1 MNDMLL
7 DDVTSLLDGDFGDD
21 RILKQISRACKN
33 NEVIS
38 NYERNYVQKLAEQYL
53 GKKPEIIIPKKP
65 ENIAPIIPDVVMPKI
80 ESYAQTQTI
89 QPLSSRSSN
98 FNLKNPKLILG
109 FTSIVLVIIF
119 AAVLSSG
126 TFDSFSSTPT
136 TTPTSTPTTTPTT
149 TPTLKLSVQT
159 DLSSYSQ
166 KDFISINGIS
176 TNSNMVNISIEN
188 QNNELVWAEQVSVKN
203 NGMYSTLSLAAGPG
217 WENSG
222 TYTMKV
228 DNGSEI
234 KSITFSFTS

>member
-89 QPLSSRSSN
+89 QPPSSRSFN

-126 TFDSFSSTPT
+126 TFDSFSSN
-136 TTPTSTPTTTPTT
+136 PTSN
-149 TPTLKLSVQT
+149 PTL
-159 DLSSYSQ
+159 
-166 KDFISINGIS
+166 
-176 TNSNMVNISIEN
+176 
-188 QNNELVWAEQVSVKN
+188 
-203 NGMYSTLSLAAGPG
+203 TLHL
-217 WENSG
+217 
-222 TYTMKV
+222 TLQLTL
-228 DNGSEI
+228 
-234 KSITFSFTS
+234 TLH

>member
-80 ESYAQTQTI
+80 ESYAQTQTF
-89 QPLSSRSSN
+89 QPRSSRSSN

-109 FTSIVLVIIF
+109 FSSIVLVIIF
-119 AAVLSSG
+119 AAILSSG
-126 TFDSFSSTPT
+126 TFDSFSSNPASNPN
-136 TTPTSTPTTTPTT
+136 PTSN
-149 TPTLKLSVQT
+149 PTLKLSVQT

-203 NGMYSTLSLAAGPG
+203 NGMYSTLSLAGGPG

-234 KSITFSFTS
+234 KSIKFSFTS

>member
-1 MNDMLL
+1 MNNILF

-53 GKKPEIIIPKKP
+53 GKKPKIIIPKKP
-65 ENIAPIIPDVVMPKI
+65 ENIAPIIPDVVMPKTQ
-80 ESYAQTQTI
+80 SYTQTQTF
-89 QPLSSRSSN
+89 QSRPSPS

-119 AAVLSSG
+119 AAILSSG
-126 TFDSFSSTPT
+126 TFDSFSSN
-136 TTPTSTPTTTPTT
+136 PTSNPTSNT
-149 TPTLKLSVQT
+149 TLKLSVQT
-159 DLSSYSQ
+159 DSSSYSQ
-166 KDFISINGIS
+166 KDIISINGIS

-203 NGMYSTLSLAAGPG
+203 NGMYSTLSLAGGPG

-234 KSITFSFTS
+234 KSIKFSFTS